1 MEISIPNKP
10 FKDFT
15 REDFFTLDEY
25 LTREMWNKGKDS
37 IRCPICGGTITTK
50 ILGIYGTS
58 SLTECS
64 TPGCVHFTER
74 GI

>member
-25 LTREMWNKGKDS
+25 LTREMWRKGKTS
-37 IRCPICGGTITTK
+37 IKCPICGGTITTK
-50 ILGIYGTS
+50 DVGIYGAS

-64 TPGCVHFTER
+64 TPGCVHIEAR
-74 GI
+74 CI